1 MYRYHYGLVFCFERI
16 VKRCDPTSFLA
27 NIDISCLLH
36 EIVLFFT
43 QQARD
48 DEEALE
54 VLHETDML
62 LASMEYES
70 VIPEY
75 LYLDDA
81 SYAKL
86 TGIVFLIAEEVL
98 GILLDVG
105 YFKRT
110 APVKFPAIDI
120 TTLSRG
126 SYMVGLR
133 STKTEG
139 LSQND
144 LSDICF

>member
-1 MYRYHYGLVFCFERI
+1 MPRYQYGLVFYFDR
-16 VKRCDPTSFLA
+16 VMTRCDPTAYLSSIKVSSL
-27 NIDISCLLH
+27 IK
-36 EIVLFFT
+36 EIVFFFT
-43 QQARD
+43 EQARNV
-48 DEEALE
+48 EEARE

-86 TGIVFLIAEEVL
+86 TGIVFLLAEE
-98 GILLDVG
+98 ILNILIDVG
-105 YFKRT
+105 YFKRSEKVRH
-110 APVKFPAIDI
+110 PCIDVLP
-120 TTLSRG
+120 LSRG

-133 STKTEG
+133 NTNSEG
-139 LSQND
+139 LKQNEQ
-144 LSDICF
+144 SEICF